1 MPSRKITWLPLSK
14 KTVFSTRV
22 FTIQEINSKSP
33 AETNHIFYALDARDW
48 VIVVPVLSSKNGEDS
63 FLLVTQWR
71 HGNAS
76 ESIEFPG
83 GVIDDGELPKEAA
96 GRELLEETGYKA
108 KSLTLLASLSPNPAI
123 MTNCCHV
130 FLAEELENTFACAP
144 DDDEY
149 ITTSSIPVHNVIQN
163 MGHGKYSHGLMLSA
177 LFLYLQKKG
186 VSV

>member
-1 MPSRKITWLPLSK
+1 MPSRKITWRPLSK

-22 FTIQEINSKSP
+22 FTIQEITSKSP
-33 AETNHIFYALDARDW
+33 VETDHVFYALDANDW
-48 VIVVPVLSSKNGEDS
+48 VIVVPVLKKKNTNDR

-83 GVIDDGELPKEAA
+83 GVIDAGENAKEAA
-96 GRELLEETGYKA
+96 GRELLEETRYKA
-108 KSLTLLASLSPNPAI
+108 GSLSLLASLSPNPAI
-123 MTNCCHV
+123 MTNRCHI
-130 FLAEELENTFACAP
+130 FLAEELENTFDCSP

-149 ITTSSIPVHNVIQN
+149 ITTSSIPVHEVIQN
-163 MGHGKYSHGLMLSA
+163 MGHGKYTHGLMLSA

>member
-1 MPSRKITWLPLSK
+1 MPSRKITWRPLSK

-22 FTIQEINSKSP
+22 FTIQEITSKSP
-33 AETNHIFYALDARDW
+33 VETDHIFYALHANDW
-48 VIVVPVLSSKNGEDS
+48 VIVIPVLQNHNGEDQ

-71 HGNAS
+71 HGTSS

-83 GVIDDGELPKEAA
+83 GVIDEGELPEDAA
-96 GRELLEETGYKA
+96 KRELLEETGYKA
-108 KSLTLLASLSPNPAI
+108 DSLTLLGSLSPNPAI
-123 MTNCCHV
+123 MTNHCHI
-130 FLAEELENTFACAP
+130 FLADTLENTLHCSP

-149 ITTSSIPVHNVIQN
+149 ITTASIPVHEVIQN
-163 MGHGKYSHGLMLSA
+163 MGHGKYTHGLMLSA